1 MIRLKELRKEKNKTQ
16 RDVAKFTGYMQTLI
30 SKWEHGDREPDI
42 ATLIK
47 LADYFN
53 VSVDYLIGKDNRT
66 NHTISEDNYSAR
78 QLNCIHMLK
87 KLPPKHLDKV
97 EAYLTALSDISE

>member
-16 RDVAKFTGYMQTLI
+16 RDIAKLTGYMQTLI

-47 LADYFN
+47 LADYFE
-53 VSVDYLIGKDNRT
+53 VSVDYLIGKNDYT
-66 NHTISEDNYSAR
+66 CYEISENKYSEQ
-78 QLNCIHMLK
+78 QLKCINMLN
-87 KLPPKHLDKV
+87 KLSPKYLDKI
-97 EAYLTALSDISE
+97 EAYLTALNDINN